1 MASHRRRVRR
11 FSRKT
16 TAKVALLRG
25 LVNSLVEHGR
35 IKTTLAKAKE
45 TKRHVEKAIT
55 VAKRGNLSSRRL
67 LLSRYPNEAAVSK
80 LMDVMAGQYKDRNG
94 GYTRIIKLGARP
106 GDSSPMAFIE
116 FVDYKFDAATPDT
129 EPTAK
134 KAKKVVA
141 KKKAASAAKKAVAP
155 KKAKATKAA
164 SATA

>member
-25 LVNSLVEHGR
+25 LVNSLIEHGR

-55 VAKRGNLSSRRL
+55 VAKRGDLNSRRI
-67 LLSRYPNEAAVSK
+67 LLSRYPNQASVSK
-80 LMDVMAGQYKDRNG
+80 LMDVMAGQFKDRQG

-106 GDSSPMAFIE
+106 GDSSEMAFIE
-116 FVDYKFDAATPDT
+116 FVDYKFDGAAPEKT
-129 EPTAK
+129 EKKVAK
-134 KAKKVVA
+134 KATA
-141 KKKAASAAKKAVAP
+141 KAAP
-155 KKAKATKAA
+155 NKAKTTKSKSKSA

>member
-1 MASHRRRVRR
+1 MSSHRRRVRR

-25 LVNSLVEHGR
+25 LVTSLIEHGR

-55 VAKRGNLSSRRL
+55 VAKRGDLNSRRI
-67 LLSRYPNEAAVSK
+67 LLSRYPHEASVAK
-80 LMDVMAGQYKDRNG
+80 LMDVMAGQFKDRQG

-116 FVDYKFDAATPDT
+116 FVDYQFDAPVVKKEAADKKVTKVKT
-129 EPTAK
+129 TVAK
-134 KAKKVVA
+134 KAT
-141 KKKAASAAKKAVAP
+141 AP
-155 KKAKATKAA
+155 KKAKAAKAA
-164 SATA
+164 SASV